1 MEEKI
6 NKVIEKVKES
16 QDIADINKEAIMLK
30 LEEWREEEDAVS
42 DVTNRFEQFWLDME
56 PIFAELGWV

>member
-6 NKVIEKVKES
+6 NSVIEKVKES
-16 QDIADINKEAIMLK
+16 SSIKSEDKEAIMLK
-30 LEEWREEEDAVS
+30 LEEWREEEDAIS
-42 DVTNRFEQFWLDME
+42 DVTNHFEQFWRDLE

>member
-16 QDIADINKEAIMLK
+16 KDIADINKEAIMLK